1 MCVCGIIQLSPTGLC
16 GNWTPLAFD
25 ATSDNK
31 SEPKGACA
39 ACLACHCAGIA
50 RAQSLAVFST
60 AHLSGPGTAA
70 LQPPPLPPVVV
81 MQAPRYRTL
90 CPPASAS
97 QRDTVNAKACM
108 RVRCSRFSSYSNCC
122 AVRHNATCVESPSTR
137 RDIISGRVQTP
148 SRARVS
154 LKERCG
160 GCCGSRPAALNVR
173 TSAHIFV
180 SIMHR
185 CVGHAKK
192 KCCAF
197 EMGAR
202 VWFDLITVLLLVEI
216 RLKQGHK
223 FDAPCEGYLW
233 VCVCVWHR
241 PAEVQNDTY
250 MLIWSIVILGG
261 WIRKKKYTH
270 LSQYYC
276 LFGVF
281 LCCRSQPITKCYLYY
296 LLFVLYVL
304 YNKY

>member
-1 MCVCGIIQLSPTGLC
+1 MSCAFLYTAKVLSCSNNDTIQTPYSTRNSRSFSARDRLDMTNDRMSLCVIVCLCMCVCGIIQLSPTGLC

-39 ACLACHCAGIA
+39 ACLACLCAGIA

-70 LQPPPLPPVVV
+70 LQPPPPLPPVVV
-81 MQAPRYRTL
+81 MQAPRYRIL

-122 AVRHNATCVESPSTR
+122 AVRHNATCDASPSTR
-137 RDIISGRVQTP
+137 REIISGRAQTP
-148 SRARVS
+148 SRAWVS

-192 KCCAF
+192 
-197 EMGAR
+197 
-202 VWFDLITVLLLVEI
+202 
-216 RLKQGHK
+216 
-223 FDAPCEGYLW
+223 
-233 VCVCVWHR
+233 
-241 PAEVQNDTY
+241 
-250 MLIWSIVILGG
+250 
-261 WIRKKKYTH
+261 
-270 LSQYYC
+270 
-276 LFGVF
+276 
-281 LCCRSQPITKCYLYY
+281 
-296 LLFVLYVL
+296 
-304 YNKY
+304 